1 MQTSTRRLALRAAA
15 KAALALT
22 FLGGCGGVTLS
33 EPTDD
38 AGKSGPVQKEASASS
53 DAQDRADASMLSD
66 AFMPSETSMPSDAAL
81 ACGPDVDA
89 PSVAC
94 DPWGPPVPPEMA
106 SHVFDRREVA

>member
-22 FLGGCGGVTLS
+22 FLGGCGGVTLT

-38 AGKSGPVQKEASASS
+38 AGKSAAVQKEASATS
-53 DAQDRADASMLSD
+53 DAQDRADASVLSD
-66 AFMPSETSMPSDAAL
+66 TFVPLDTSVPSDATL
-81 ACGPDVDA
+81 ACDVDA
-89 PSVAC
+89 PPAAC

-106 SHVFDRREVA
+106 SHIVDRLEVA